1 MDPII
6 LYALLGG
13 AVILLLTVGAP
24 MRPIRLV
31 GNVAVKLVI
40 GLLLL
45 FLLNA
50 AGGWTGIHIP
60 INPITATITGLLGV
74 PGLVLLVVVNQ
85 FIL

>member
-6 LYALLGG
+6 LFALLGG

-31 GNVAVKLVI
+31 GNIAVKLVI

-45 FLLNA
+45 FLVNA
-50 AGGWTGIHIP
+50 SGSWTGLHVP
-60 INPITATITGLLGV
+60 INPVTASVTGLLGV
-74 PGLVLLVVVNQ
+74 PGLVLLVVVKQ
-85 FIL
+85 FVL